1 MVDVSTPVLTHWAA
15 SDVNVNR
22 AMSYQMTTSTVKV
35 YIDTYNVNVHSYN
48 ILVVGQESIY
58 VVHSI
63 HSSKLCPS
71 AGGSTKWRDEV

>member
-1 MVDVSTPVLTHWAA
+1 MVDVNTPVLTHWAA

-48 ILVVGQESIY
+48 VLVVVQESICAF
-58 VVHSI
+58 HSQL
-63 HSSKLCPS
+63 KVAPQC
-71 AGGSTKWRDEV
+71 WRLHQMER